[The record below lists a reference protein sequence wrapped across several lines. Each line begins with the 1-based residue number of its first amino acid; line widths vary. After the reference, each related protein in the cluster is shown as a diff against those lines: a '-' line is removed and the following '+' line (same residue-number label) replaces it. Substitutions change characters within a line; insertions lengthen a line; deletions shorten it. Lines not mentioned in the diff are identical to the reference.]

1 MSSTLRL
8 APDLA
13 ARVQHKIPGGVA
25 QRVVA
30 PKKRPGLSPAE
41 MKKLTRAERKA
52 LARQVLADKQLRI
65 AEQQQIRSD
74 AAARHRSERTAHLA
88 TLQQDYPL
96 LFNPAA
102 PLPLALGIGSEIRTR
117 LGLSVAQSNRL
128 MKHWVWRDPYLRA
141 VVAGGPRYA
150 LDGSECGSITAGQQA
165 VAQQARLA
173 IAH

>member
-8 APDLA
+8 TPDLA
-13 ARVQHKIPGGVA
+13 ARVQHKIPGA
-25 QRVVA
+25 VVA
-30 PKKRPGLSPAE
+30 PKKRPKLTAAE
-41 MKKLTRAERKA
+41 VKKLPRAERQA
-52 LARQVLADKQLRI
+52 LARQVLAEKQLRI
-65 AEQQQIRSD
+65 AAQEQVRCD
-74 AAARHRSERTAHLA
+74 AAARHRAERTAQLA

-102 PLPLALGIGSEIRTR
+102 PLPLALNVGVDIRAR

-141 VVAGGPRYA
+141 IVAGGPRYN
-150 LDGSECGSITAGQQA
+150 LDGSECGSITEAQQA
-165 VAQQARLA
+165 VAREARLA